1 MSPFIQ
7 SATTLTLAILL
18 TGNALAQEKPHPTD
32 PLPPKDGAVSMP
44 GDHYQCYRVVEG
56 KALKPEAIAVAD
68 QFGKAQLV
76 LARPVML
83 CNPSNKLH
91 NGMKYGVEFKDRHL
105 VCYEPIKQSDQP
117 VKRRVH
123 INNQF
128 APDDLTV
135 AERQMFCVPSS
146 KKLIGAPDKPLD

>member
-1 MSPFIQ
+1 MSL
-7 SATTLTLAILL
+7 SAKSLPVMALALL
-18 TGNALAQEKPHPTD
+18 ITGNALAQAQPV
-32 PLPPKDGAVSMP
+32 PPKDGAVPVP
-44 GDHYQCYRVVEG
+44 GDHYQCYRVIEG
-56 KALKPEAIAVAD
+56 RALKPELITVSD
-68 QFGKAQLV
+68 QFSSKTQLV

-91 NGMKYGVEFKDRHL
+91 NGIKYGVEFKQRHL

-128 APDDLTV
+128 APDELTT

-146 KKLIGAPDKPLD
+146 KYLIGAPDKPID